1 MACLA
6 GGIIATILIDPTP
19 GSLERSSRLLMITPA
34 CEVITDIIITGAL
47 FTGLRKRKTGWAH
60 TDELLTR
67 IMAITIETQLPP
79 LIV

>member
-1 MACLA
+1 
-6 GGIIATILIDPTP
+6 
-19 GSLERSSRLLMITPA
+19 MITPA

-60 TDELLTR
+60 TDQLLTR

-79 LIV
+79 LVV